1 MIVYLKHYFGKISR
15 STGRLHGVVFRDT
28 IKAAKLTPPR
38 WYNAH
43 KQSNNKQGFN
53 IVPCDAGAFEC
64 NKDRQPA
71 NCDLRDCSFSGLI
84 RNESP

>member
-1 MIVYLKHYFGKISR
+1 M
-15 STGRLHGVVFRDT
+15 

-38 WYNAH
+38 WYNAY

-53 IVPCDAGAFEC
+53 IVHCEAGASVAIRIV
-64 NKDRQPA
+64 NLLTY
-71 NCDLRDCSFSGLI
+71 DLKVGSFSGLI